1 MRIKIRIKNDD
12 AMGMFFIYSIK
23 VAICLAAFYLF
34 YKLLLSRDTFHA
46 FNRAT
51 LLLLMLLSLVLPFV
65 NISVDEP
72 TVAYDGMV
80 QIEQLLAMG
89 VVDDGPAPS
98 GPTLIQVLFAI
109 YIIGVA
115 LFLVGEICSLVRL
128 HRLISGKYSVT
139 TADGIKIVVIDD
151 DVAPFSWFNN
161 IVISRSDYESGR
173 SEILIHEK
181 AHIARR
187 HSLDIMLCNM
197 LLIFQWFNP
206 AAWLLRR
213 ELQNIHEY
221 EADEAVIQS
230 GADASEYQLLLIRK
244 AVGERLFSM
253 ANNLNHN
260 SLKKRITMMLI
271 KKSNPWNRA
280 KILLTVPVAAVAVVA
295 FATPKAESLS
305 KEIEHDSNALVNSVV
320 RSMPGTAEYLTMSTG
335 EAGAAGMPAEAAAPE
350 TAAADSLRGRVAG
363 VTAGNSKDDGRVFDV
378 VEEQPRYPGGTNALM
393 TYLRDNIK
401 YPAEAAKAG
410 IQGMVIV
417 QFVVGKD
424 GAVRDIKPVKSVSSE
439 LDAEA
444 VRVVAAMPK
453 WVPGYQR
460 GEAVNVRYTLP
471 VNFRMDGGPDS
482 ESQKAAGSNIAFSDD
497 VYYVVD
503 GVHVSAAELKKISA
517 DKINS
522 IEVFKGESAVEKFGE
537 QAKNGAIVVSTKK

>member
-1 MRIKIRIKNDD
+1 MRIKIRIKNDN

-271 KKSNPWNRA
+271 KKSNTWNRV

-320 RSMPGTAEYLTMSTG
+320 RSMTGTAGHLVMSTG

-363 VTAGNSKDDGRVFDV
+363 VTVGASKDDGRVFDV

-410 IQGMVIV
+410 IQGKVIV
-417 QFVVGKD
+417 QFVIGKD
-424 GAVRDIKPVKSVSSE
+424 GTVRDVKPIRNVSPE

-471 VNFRMDGGPDS
+471 VNFRMDGGPGS

>member
-89 VVDDGPAPS
+89 VVNDGHAPS

-206 AAWLLRR
+206 SAWLLRR

-320 RSMPGTAEYLTMSTG
+320 RSMPGTAEHLTMSTG

-363 VTAGNSKDDGRVFDV
+363 VTAGSSKDDGRVFDV

-424 GAVRDIKPVKSVSSE
+424 GTVRDVKPIRNISPE

-503 GVHVSAAELKKISA
+503 GVHVSVAELKKISA

>member
-1 MRIKIRIKNDD
+1 MRIKIRIKNDN

-320 RSMPGTAEYLTMSTG
+320 RSMTGTAGHLVMSTG

-363 VTAGNSKDDGRVFDV
+363 VTVGASKDDGRVFDV

-410 IQGMVIV
+410 IQGKVIV
-417 QFVVGKD
+417 QFVIGKD
-424 GAVRDIKPVKSVSSE
+424 GTVRDVKPIRNVSPE

>member
-139 TADGIKIVVIDD
+139 TAEGIKIVVIDD

-320 RSMPGTAEYLTMSTG
+320 RSMPGTAGHLAMSTG
-335 EAGAAGMPAEAAAPE
+335 EAGAAGMPAEAAATE

-363 VTAGNSKDDGRVFDV
+363 VTVGASKDDGRVFDV
-378 VEEQPRYPGGTNALM
+378 VEDQPRYPGGTNALM

-410 IQGMVIV
+410 IQGKVIV

-424 GAVRDIKPVKSVSSE
+424 GTVRDVKPIRNISPE

>member
-1 MRIKIRIKNDD
+1 
-12 AMGMFFIYSIK
+12 MFFIYSIK

-320 RSMPGTAEYLTMSTG
+320 RSMP
-335 EAGAAGMPAEAAAPE
+335 AEAAAPE
-350 TAAADSLRGRVAG
+350 TAAADSLRGRVAD
-363 VTAGNSKDDGRVFDV
+363 VTAGSSKDDGRVFDV
-378 VEEQPRYPGGTNALM
+378 VEDQPRYPGGTNALM
-393 TYLRDNIK
+393 AYLRDNIK

-410 IQGMVIV
+410 IQGKVIV

-424 GAVRDIKPVKSVSSE
+424 GTVRDVKPIRNISPE

>member
-1 MRIKIRIKNDD
+1 
-12 AMGMFFIYSIK
+12 MGMFFIYSIK

-128 HRLISGKYSVT
+128 HRLISGKCSVT

-230 GADASEYQLLLIRK
+230 GADASEYQFLLIRK

-363 VTAGNSKDDGRVFDV
+363 VTVGNSKDDGRVFDV

-410 IQGMVIV
+410 IQGKVIV

-424 GAVRDIKPVKSVSSE
+424 GTVRDVKPIRNISPE

-471 VNFRMDGGPDS
+471 VNFRMDGGPGS

>member
-139 TADGIKIVVIDD
+139 TAEGIKIVVIDD

-271 KKSNPWNRA
+271 KMSNPWNRA

-320 RSMPGTAEYLTMSTG
+320 RSMPGTAEHLTMSTG
-335 EAGAAGMPAEAAAPE
+335 EAGAAGMPAEAAAAE

-363 VTAGNSKDDGRVFDV
+363 VSAGNSNDDGRVFDV

-410 IQGMVIV
+410 IQGKVIV

-424 GAVRDIKPVKSVSSE
+424 GTVRDVKPIRNISPE

-503 GVHVSAAELKKISA
+503 GVHVRAAELKKISA

>member
-98 GPTLIQVLFAI
+98 GPTLIQVLFSI

-139 TADGIKIVVIDD
+139 TAEGIKIVVIDD

-320 RSMPGTAEYLTMSTG
+320 RSMPGTAEHLVMSTG

-363 VTAGNSKDDGRVFDV
+363 VSAGNSKDDGRVFDV

-410 IQGMVIV
+410 IQGKVIV

-424 GAVRDIKPVKSVSSE
+424 GTVRDVKPIRNISPE

>member
-98 GPTLIQVLFAI
+98 GPTLIQVLFSI

-363 VTAGNSKDDGRVFDV
+363 VTVGNSKDDGRVFDV

-410 IQGMVIV
+410 IQGKVIV

-424 GAVRDIKPVKSVSSE
+424 GTVRDVKPIRNISPE

-471 VNFRMDGGPDS
+471 VNFRMDGGPDG

>member
-1 MRIKIRIKNDD
+1 
-12 AMGMFFIYSIK
+12 MFFIYSIK

-139 TADGIKIVVIDD
+139 TAEGIKIVVIDD

-221 EADEAVIQS
+221 EADEAVILS
-230 GADASEYQLLLIRK
+230 GADAAEYQLLLIRK
-244 AVGERLFSM
+244 AVGEQLFSM

-260 SLKKRITMMLI
+260 SLKKRINMMI
-271 KKSNPWNRA
+271 VKKSNPWNRI
-280 KILLTVPVAAVAVVA
+280 KILMTVPIAAVAVVA

-320 RSMPGTAEYLTMSTG
+320 RSMPGTAEHLAMSTG
-335 EAGAAGMPAEAAAPE
+335 EAGAAGMPAEAAATE

-363 VTAGNSKDDGRVFDV
+363 VTVGASKDDGRVFDV
-378 VEEQPRYPGGTNALM
+378 VEDQPRYPGGTNALM

-410 IQGMVIV
+410 IQGKVIV

-424 GAVRDIKPVKSVSSE
+424 GTVRDVKPIRNISPE

-471 VNFRMDGGPDS
+471 VNFRMDGRPGS

>member
-1 MRIKIRIKNDD
+1 MRIKIRIKNDN

-320 RSMPGTAEYLTMSTG
+320 RSMPGTAEHLTMSTG
-335 EAGAAGMPAEAAAPE
+335 EAGAAGMPAEAAATE
-350 TAAADSLRGRVAG
+350 TAATDSLRGRVAG
-363 VTAGNSKDDGRVFDV
+363 VSAGNSKDDGRVFDV

-410 IQGMVIV
+410 IQGKVIV

-424 GAVRDIKPVKSVSSE
+424 GTVRDVKPIRNISPE

>member
-1 MRIKIRIKNDD
+1 
-12 AMGMFFIYSIK
+12 MGMFFIYSIK

-139 TADGIKIVVIDD
+139 TAEGIKIVVIDD

-280 KILLTVPVAAVAVVA
+280 KILLTVPVAAIAVVA

-320 RSMPGTAEYLTMSTG
+320 RSMPGTAEHLAMSTG
-335 EAGAAGMPAEAAAPE
+335 EAGAAGMPAEAAATE
-350 TAAADSLRGRVAG
+350 TAADSLRGRVAG
-363 VTAGNSKDDGRVFDV
+363 VSAGNSKDDSRVFDV

-410 IQGMVIV
+410 IQGKVIV

-424 GAVRDIKPVKSVSSE
+424 GTVRDVKPIRNISPE

-503 GVHVSAAELKKISA
+503 DVHVSAAELKKISA

>member
-12 AMGMFFIYSIK
+12 AMGLFFIYSIK

-139 TADGIKIVVIDD
+139 TAEGIKIVVIDD

-295 FATPKAESLS
+295 FATPKAENLS

-320 RSMPGTAEYLTMSTG
+320 RSMPGTAEHLAMSTG
-335 EAGAAGMPAEAAAPE
+335 EARAAGMPAEAAATE

-363 VTAGNSKDDGRVFDV
+363 VSAGCSKDDGRVFDV
-378 VEEQPRYPGGTNALM
+378 VEDQPRYPGGTNALM

-410 IQGMVIV
+410 IQGKVIV
-417 QFVVGKD
+417 QFVIGKD
-424 GAVRDIKPVKSVSSE
+424 GTVRDVKPIRNISPE

>member
-1 MRIKIRIKNDD
+1 
-12 AMGMFFIYSIK
+12 MGMFFIYSIK

-65 NISVDEP
+65 NISVDKP

-139 TADGIKIVVIDD
+139 TADGVKIVVIDD

-295 FATPKAESLS
+295 FATPK
-305 KEIEHDSNALVNSVV
+305 
-320 RSMPGTAEYLTMSTG
+320 
-335 EAGAAGMPAEAAAPE
+335 

-363 VTAGNSKDDGRVFDV
+363 VTVGASKDDGRVFDV
-378 VEEQPRYPGGTNALM
+378 VEDQPRYPGGTNALM
-393 TYLRDNIK
+393 AYLRDNIK
-401 YPAEAAKAG
+401 FPAEAAKAG
-410 IQGMVIV
+410 IQGKVIV

-424 GAVRDIKPVKSVSSE
+424 GTVRDVKPIRNISPE

>member
-1 MRIKIRIKNDD
+1 MPWEC
-12 AMGMFFIYSIK
+12 FFIYSIK

-89 VVDDGPAPS
+89 VVDDGPAPL

-115 LFLVGEICSLVRL
+115 LFLVGEICALVRL

-139 TADGIKIVVIDD
+139 TAEGIKIVVIDD

-161 IVISRSDYESGR
+161 IVINRSDYESGR

-305 KEIEHDSNALVNSVV
+305 KEIEHDSNALVDSVV
-320 RSMPGTAEYLTMSTG
+320 RSMPGTAEHLAMSTG
-335 EAGAAGMPAEAAAPE
+335 EAGAAGMPAEAAATE

-363 VTAGNSKDDGRVFDV
+363 VTVGASKDDGRVFDV
-378 VEEQPRYPGGTNALM
+378 VEDQPRYPGGTNALM

-410 IQGMVIV
+410 IQGKVIV
-417 QFVVGKD
+417 QFVIGKD
-424 GAVRDIKPVKSVSSE
+424 GTVRDVKPIRNVSPE

-471 VNFRMDGGPDS
+471 VNFRMDGGPGS

>member
-1 MRIKIRIKNDD
+1 LRIKIRIKNDN

-320 RSMPGTAEYLTMSTG
+320 RSMPGTAEHLAMSTG
-335 EAGAAGMPAEAAAPE
+335 EAGAAGMPAETAAPE

-363 VTAGNSKDDGRVFDV
+363 VSAGNSKDDGRVFDV

-410 IQGMVIV
+410 IQGKVIV
-417 QFVVGKD
+417 QFVIGKD
-424 GAVRDIKPVKSVSSE
+424 GTVRDVKPIRNVSPE

-482 ESQKAAGSNIAFSDD
+482 KSQKAAGSNIAFSDD

>member
-1 MRIKIRIKNDD
+1 MRIKIRIKNDN

-128 HRLISGKYSVT
+128 HRLISGKCSVT

-320 RSMPGTAEYLTMSTG
+320 RSMPGTAEHLAMSTG

-363 VTAGNSKDDGRVFDV
+363 VSAGNSNDDGRVFDV
-378 VEEQPRYPGGTNALM
+378 VEDQPRYPGGTNALM

-410 IQGMVIV
+410 MQGKVIV

-424 GAVRDIKPVKSVSSE
+424 GTVRDVKPIRNISPE

>member
-1 MRIKIRIKNDD
+1 
-12 AMGMFFIYSIK
+12 MGMFFIYSIK

-80 QIEQLLAMG
+80 QIEQLLAIG

-128 HRLISGKYSVT
+128 HRLISGKNTVI

-173 SEILIHEK
+173 REILIHEK

-213 ELQNIHEY
+213 EMQNIHEY
-221 EADEAVIQS
+221 EADEAVIKS
-230 GADASEYQLLLIRK
+230 GADASGYQLLLIRK

-260 SLKKRITMMLI
+260 SLKKRITMMLT

-320 RSMPGTAEYLTMSTG
+320 RSMPGTATPVAISQG
-335 EAGAAGMPAEAAAPE
+335 EAVASGVQDEAVASEAV
-350 TAAADSLRGRVAG
+350 AADSLRGRVGSVA
-363 VTAGNSKDDGRVFDV
+363 AADSKDGAPVFDV
-378 VEEQPRYPGGTNALM
+378 VEEQPQYPGGTNALM
-393 TYLRDNIK
+393 AYLRENIK

-410 IQGMVIV
+410 IEGRVIV

-424 GAVRDIKPVKSVSSE
+424 GTVRDIKPVKSVSQE

-453 WVPGYQR
+453 WVPGYQS

-471 VNFRMDGGPDS
+471 INFRADGGS
-482 ESQKAAGSNIAFSDD
+482 KISIQAEASSNVAFSDD

-503 GVHVSAAELKKISA
+503 GVHVGAAELKKISA
-517 DKINS
+517 DNIKS
-522 IEVFKGESAVEKFGE
+522 IEVFKDKSAVEKFGE

>member
-139 TADGIKIVVIDD
+139 TAEGIKIVVIDD

-230 GADASEYQLLLIRK
+230 GADASEYKLLLIRK

-320 RSMPGTAEYLTMSTG
+320 RSMPGTAEHLTMSTG
-335 EAGAAGMPAEAAAPE
+335 EAGAAGMPAEAAAAE

-363 VTAGNSKDDGRVFDV
+363 VSAGNSNDDGRVFDV

-410 IQGMVIV
+410 IQGKVIV

-424 GAVRDIKPVKSVSSE
+424 GTVRDVKPIRNISPE

-503 GVHVSAAELKKISA
+503 GVHVRAAELKKISA